1 MTWFCWVILTRPSSF
16 LGPKIHAKWGY
27 LHDLPI
33 EAAERNDCVTTSA
46 AHRRLEKSSE
56 NMVNLVAPNLKRA
69 DHVFSW
75 FFIFLDF
82 LGCELG
88 FSLTMFDHW
97 PRYQRCTNMD
107 QELGLFTAKPW
118 DFNH

>member
-1 MTWFCWVILTRPSSF
+1 MSIHLALSIINHHKHEYKFTVTWFCWVILTRPSSF

-56 NMVNLVAPNLKRA
+56 NMVNLVAPNLKQA
-69 DHVFSW
+69 DHVFFPIS
-75 FFIFLDF
+75 FH
-82 LGCELG
+82 G
-88 FSLTMFDHW
+88 FSSF
-97 PRYQRCTNMD
+97 
-107 QELGLFTAKPW
+107 
-118 DFNH
+118 